1 MNTIKLLKRTVLIA
15 LFSFFMVSC
24 ATVQTGMQSV
34 QLGMSKQEVIKK
46 LGSDYQVASMVQ
58 TDQGGLEILRFP
70 DYKVVEAGTPGVLV
84 GYYTLHF
91 LDGKLVETHY
101 DDAYMHPGFDRPVRP
116 R

>member
-1 MNTIKLLKRTVLIA
+1 MNTIKFLKRTVLIA
-15 LFSFFMVSC
+15 LFSFVMVSC

-46 LGSDYQVASMVQ
+46 LGSNYQVASMMQ

-70 DYKVVEAGTPGVLV
+70 DRVAENDTFVTR

-101 DDAYMHPGFDRPVRP
+101 DDLYMHPGFDHPVYP
-116 R
+116 L